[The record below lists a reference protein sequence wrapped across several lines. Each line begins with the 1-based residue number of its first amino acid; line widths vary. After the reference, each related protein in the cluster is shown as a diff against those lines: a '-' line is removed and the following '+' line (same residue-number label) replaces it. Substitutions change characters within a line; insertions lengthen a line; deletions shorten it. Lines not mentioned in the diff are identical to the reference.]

1 MKWQKHYPLFMH
13 VTEVVLVDVW
23 FPIVVHEIV
32 NASVTIV
39 AVFCLGSKLISVSLR
54 VLTSLNMC
62 GTTGD

>member
-1 MKWQKHYPLFMH
+1 MH

-39 AVFCLGSKLISVSLR
+39 AVFCLGSKLISVSLH